1 MQRNWYIK
9 RQPLQTVHSYNF
21 VQSGERSFRSDTEPE
36 LRCIIGAST
45 SRARTHRSSIS
56 RIRAPCSHVH
66 GYRNHD
72 VTTERSSGLHSIH
85 GPSWFGT
92 GSSYRFKAQWKQTLP
107 PNSDG
112 SSVLFACELSSIST
126 FTSVLWLFG
135 IYFVLLLFPH
145 ILCLETLR
153 HDIFATVIFISIKV
167 YFLIFTYISFNN
179 KIL

>member
-112 SSVLFACELSSIST
+112 SSVLFACELSSISI
-126 FTSVLWLFG
+126 FTSVLWLFVTWNIFCSITISTHIVSRNIATRHICDCD
-135 IYFVLLLFPH
+135 IYFNKSVLFNFY
-145 ILCLETLR
+145 I
-153 HDIFATVIFISIKV
+153 
-167 YFLIFTYISFNN
+167 YFFQ
-179 KIL
+179 